1 MVEQTPELVK
11 QSDEQGNTLL
21 AIACQNNRKV
31 GARPVT
37 LLPALKHGGVDAEIR
52 KAAAAIRG

>member
-11 QSDEQGNTLL
+11 QSDEHGNTLL

-31 GARPVT
+31 GGKTRDPPPPT
-37 LLPALKHGGVDAEIR
+37 QTWF
-52 KAAAAIRG
+52 